1 MNAHRKLVKSP
12 PCLPE
17 ESLPSQSKDE
27 SNASTSS
34 VTDDGASDLLGASAS
49 DVTGAS
55 AADSSATTD
64 AAQDSEDEGGLAHLL
79 SFMKD
84 KLHIGDSKKKEET
97 PKVSWKRE

>member
-1 MNAHRKLVKSP
+1 MP
-12 PCLPE
+12 
-17 ESLPSQSKDE
+17 
-27 SNASTSS
+27 
-34 VTDDGASDLLGASAS
+34 GASESDVTGASAS
-49 DVTGAS
+49 DLPGASASDMTGAS

-97 PKVSWKRE
+97 PKVSQERE